1 MIIFCDIDG
10 TIFNNEHRV
19 GVIPADRSHTANWH
33 EFNALHIYDTPI
45 QYRIDLLNALA
56 MEHLVI
62 YLTSRT
68 DTFHD
73 STKAQ
78 LNMAKC
84 PPGPLVMRGVGEHR
98 PSAEFKVDAIGME
111 LACRG
116 LLADSIDIEL
126 AHRGISDAEF
136 MLIDDDKHVCD
147 AVASRYPMA
156 RVIKVPSQCCAYLAA
171 GRALSLGAER
181 AL

>member
-1 MIIFCDIDG
+1 MIIFSDVDG
-10 TIFNNEHRV
+10 TMFNNEHRA
-19 GVIPADRSHTANWH
+19 GAIPTDRSNTANWH

-45 QYRIDLLNALA
+45 QYRIDFLNALA

-68 DTFHD
+68 ETFCD

-84 PPGPLVMRGVGEHR
+84 PPGHLVMRGGYEHR
-98 PSAEFKVDAIGME
+98 PSAEFKVDAIADE
-111 LACRG
+111 LMQRDMG
-116 LLADSIDIEL
+116 
-126 AHRGISDAEF
+126 DAEF
-136 MLIDDDKHVCD
+136 MLIDDDRRVCD
-147 AVASRYPMA
+147 AVAARYPMA
-156 RVIKVPSQCCAYLAA
+156 RVINVPSQCCAYLAA
-171 GRALSLGAER
+171 SRALSLDAER

>member
-1 MIIFCDIDG
+1 MIIFSDVDG
-10 TIFNNEHRV
+10 TLFNNEHRA
-19 GVIPADRSHTANWH
+19 GAIPADLSNTANWH

-68 DTFHD
+68 ETFAA

-84 PPGPLVMRGVGEHR
+84 PPGTLVMRGVDDHS
-98 PSAEFKVDAIGME
+98 PSAEFKLDAIERE

-116 LLADSIDIEL
+116 LNGD
-126 AHRGISDAEF
+126 RF

-147 AVASRYPMA
+147 AVTARYPMA
-156 RVIKVPSQCCAYLAA
+156 RVIKVPSQCCAYLAQA
-171 GRALSLGAER
+171 AK
-181 AL
+181 

>member
-68 DTFHD
+68 DTFYD
-73 STKAQ
+73 STKAKMQ
-78 LNMAKC
+78 MAKC
-84 PPGPLVMRGVGEHR
+84 PPGLLVMRGVDEHR
-98 PSAEFKVDAIGME
+98 TSAEFKVDAIAGE
-111 LACRG
+111 LMQR
-116 LLADSIDIEL
+116 EL
-126 AHRGISDAEF
+126 GNAEF

-147 AVASRYPMA
+147 AVEARYPMA
-156 RVIKVPSQCCAYLAA
+156 RIVKVPSQCCAYLAA
-171 GRALSLGAER
+171 SRELSFDAER

>member
-10 TIFNNEHRV
+10 TLFNNEHRI
-19 GVIPADRSHTANWH
+19 GVIPSDRSNTANWH

-78 LNMAKC
+78 INMAKC
-84 PPGPLVMRGVGEHR
+84 PPGPLVMRGVDEHR
-98 PSAEFKVDAIGME
+98 SSAEFKLDAIEIE
-111 LACRG
+111 LVCRG
-116 LLADSIDIEL
+116 LNGD
-126 AHRGISDAEF
+126 RF
-136 MLIDDDKHVCD
+136 MLIDDDKYVCD
-147 AVASRYPMA
+147 AVAARHPMA

-171 GRALSLGAER
+171 SR
-181 AL
+181 

>member
-10 TIFNNEHRV
+10 TLFNNEHRA
-19 GVIPADRSHTANWH
+19 GSIPDDRSHTANWH

-68 DTFHD
+68 ETFHD

-84 PPGPLVMRGVGEHR
+84 PPGPLLMRGVDDHR
-98 PSAEFKVDAIGME
+98 SSAEFKLDAIENE
-111 LACRG
+111 LACRIA
-116 LLADSIDIEL
+116 LV
-126 AHRGISDAEF
+126 RPF
-136 MLIDDDKHVCD
+136 MLIDDDRHVCESVGD
-147 AVASRYPMA
+147 RYPMA
-156 RVIKVPSQCCAYLAA
+156 RIIKVPSQCCAYLAA
-171 GRALSLGAER
+171 SRKL
-181 AL
+181 

>member
-10 TIFNNEHRV
+10 TLVNNEHRA
-19 GVIPADRSHTANWH
+19 GAIPADRSHTANWH

-56 MEHLVI
+56 MEHQVI

-84 PPGPLVMRGVGEHR
+84 PQGWLVMRGEDDHS
-98 PSAEFKVDAIGME
+98 PSAWFKMDAIERE
-111 LACRG
+111 LACRNV
-116 LLADSIDIEL
+116 SVKP
-126 AHRGISDAEF
+126 F
-136 MLIDDDKHVCD
+136 MLIDDDRHVCE
-147 AVASRYPMA
+147 AVAARYPMA
-156 RVIKVPSQCCAYLAA
+156 RIIKVPSQCCAYLAA
-171 GRALSLGAER
+171 SRELSFDAER
-181 AL
+181 VG

>member
-10 TIFNNEHRV
+10 TLFDNEHRQDI
-19 GVIPADRSHTANWH
+19 IPADKGNTKAWH
-33 EFNALHIYDTPI
+33 EFNARHIYDEAI
-45 QYRIDLLNALA
+45 AYRIQLLNLLA

-84 PPGPLVMRGVGEHR
+84 PPGALVMRGVDEHR
-98 PSAEFKVDAIGME
+98 SSAEFKLDAIERE
-111 LACRG
+111 LACRD
-116 LLADSIDIEL
+116 LANQP
-126 AHRGISDAEF
+126 F
-136 MLIDDDKHVCD
+136 MLIDDDKSVCD
-147 AVASRYPMA
+147 AVAARYPMA
-156 RVIKVPSQCCAYLAA
+156 RIIKVPSQCCVYLAA
-171 GRALSLGAER
+171 SRAL
-181 AL
+181 

>member
-1 MIIFCDIDG
+1 MIIFCDLDG
-10 TIFNNEHRV
+10 TLFNNEHRASA
-19 GVIPADRSHTANWH
+19 IPADRGNTANWH

-68 DTFHD
+68 ETFYD

-84 PPGPLVMRGVGEHR
+84 PQGWLVMRGEDEFR
-98 PSAEFKVDAIGME
+98 PSAEFKVDTIADE
-111 LACRG
+111 LMQRG
-116 LLADSIDIEL
+116 L
-126 AHRGISDAEF
+126 GNAEFF
-136 MLIDDDKHVCD
+136 MLIDDDKSVCE
-147 AVASRYPMA
+147 AVAARYPMA
-156 RVIKVPSQCCAYLAA
+156 RIIKVPSQCCAYLAA
-171 GRALSLGAER
+171 SREL
-181 AL
+181 

>member
-1 MIIFCDIDG
+1 MLAFADIDG
-10 TIFNNEHRV
+10 THFNNEHRFAA
-19 GVIPADRSHTANWH
+19 IPSDKTRTENWH

-68 DTFHD
+68 ETFYD

-84 PPGPLVMRGVGEHR
+84 PPGPLVMRGVDERR
-98 PSAEFKVDAIGME
+98 PSAEFKLDAIERE
-111 LACRG
+111 LSRRVAAG
-116 LLADSIDIEL
+116 QP
-126 AHRGISDAEF
+126 F

-147 AVASRYPMA
+147 AVAARYPMA
-156 RVIKVPSQCCAYLAA
+156 RVIKVPGQCCAYLEAS
-171 GRALSLGAER
+171 REL
-181 AL
+181 

>member
-1 MIIFCDIDG
+1 MIIFCDLDG
-10 TIFNNEHRV
+10 TLFNNEHRV
-19 GVIPADRSHTANWH
+19 GAIPSDRSNTANWH

-45 QYRIDLLNALA
+45 QYRIDMLNALA

-68 DTFHD
+68 ETFYA

-78 LNMAKC
+78 LNMSRC
-84 PPGPLVMRGVGEHR
+84 PPGPLVMRGVDEHR
-98 PSAEFKVDAIGME
+98 TSAEFKLDAIERE

-116 LLADSIDIEL
+116 FFTDQD
-126 AHRGISDAEF
+126 F

-147 AVASRYPMA
+147 AVAARYPMA

-171 GRALSLGAER
+171 SRVLSFDAER
-181 AL
+181 EL